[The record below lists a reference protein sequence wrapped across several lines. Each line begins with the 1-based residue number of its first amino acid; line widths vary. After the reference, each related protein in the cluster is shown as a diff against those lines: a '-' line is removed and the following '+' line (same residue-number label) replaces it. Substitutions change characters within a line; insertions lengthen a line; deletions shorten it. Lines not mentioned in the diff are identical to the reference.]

1 MSSVNIRLN
10 LGCASRL
17 LEGYTNIDM
26 DSLEDITKRYPNLI
40 INNKQKFLQGDV
52 LSLPFEDSSVSEVRA
67 DAILEHMSFLEEPL
81 FFKEVTRVLK
91 PGGIINISVPDFEN
105 MVTKW
110 LEAEDNWKDFFRNDD
125 KAIQQEHWFGQYSY
139 SWESRWGYL
148 IAGFFGPQN
157 GEGQF
162 HKNAYTEAKIL
173 AIYEKLGFEN
183 TSIDRFFWKDTRP
196 DLMIRAVGYKK

>member
-1 MSSVNIRLN
+1 
-10 LGCASRL
+10 
-17 LEGYTNIDM
+17 M